1 MGSSASRIWSDICAI
16 ESHHIRAHMIERV
29 AVSPEILMAAGRYG
43 IYEPVMEWLSAYRR
57 GEVRPWP
64 FVSGPVSGSGTVSGP
79 VSVSGS
85 SSFSTT
91 DNTTDASNPRWA
103 MYSTPVQQQQQPSR
117 RYTQT
122 QTQNQSQTQQT
133 QALIVSPAAK
143 ALDYFQEALATLGI
157 GEAEELTYDRL
168 KAAYKRTALRVHPD
182 KAGGSKEAFDEVKRA
197 FDYVQK
203 ILNRINPRF
212 TPEEE
217 ARMTGAVNMETATAY
232 RTATA
237 PAALPDEPPVALSAK
252 KLNMTLFNQ
261 LFEEH
266 RLPDPSRDSG
276 YGDWLKGAEVPA
288 APTRVSNKNF
298 TEAFKAQA
306 VAQTAGTAIAKRVT
320 PDSLISLGGTEIGED
335 ASNFTAPLG
344 SDTQF
349 TDLKEAYTHGAT
361 MFQEVAGVAVTEGR
375 VGSVEE
381 SKRQRDMA
389 MNRPVAPDEQARYAA
404 AAAALEERERQR
416 RLRAA
421 QHDTMGESWSEQMRR
436 RMLVNH

>member
-1 MGSSASRIWSDICAI
+1 
-16 ESHHIRAHMIERV
+16 
-29 AVSPEILMAAGRYG
+29 
-43 IYEPVMEWLSAYRR
+43 
-57 GEVRPWP
+57 
-64 FVSGPVSGSGTVSGP
+64 
-79 VSVSGS
+79 
-85 SSFSTT
+85 
-91 DNTTDASNPRWA
+91 
-103 MYSTPVQQQQQPSR
+103 MYSTPLQQQQPSR
-117 RYTQT
+117 HYTQH
-122 QTQNQSQTQQT
+122 QTQNQTQTQT

-157 GEAEELTYDRL
+157 GEAEELTYERL

-237 PAALPDEPPVALSAK
+237 PAALPDEPSVALSSK

-404 AAAALEERERQR
+404 AAAVLEERERQR

-436 RMLVNH
+436 RLLVNH